1 MPLLMRRMAL
11 KIPVGRLVKVSIDGQ
26 DIEIPHLSLASSVA
40 FPNEVFGFS
49 YMYNQADKPISSV
62 TIDLGDSLRRV
73 SVSGESADK
82 VEALSKLLEKDFRRY
97 ATAAGGVKF
106 RRVAGICLSML
117 FLTSLMIGSAYY
129 WNNRNRTALGIP
141 ICSAVGF
148 LLVLL
153 VPWNRFLPGFVLYQ
167 RYSPFFLI
175 RHAPQ
180 IFVLCRCRRSFRN
193 SIILFSFT
201 KAAVAILLVSGRRLL
216 VHQPRCC
223 SRLPVASVSRLNCF
237 DPSNVVIG
245 SARQSAPGRRTTRSA
260 PPSRRISIAVNRGNA
275 RARTS
280 APAAPAN
287 SPESTRPVQ
296 W

>member
-1 MPLLMRRMAL
+1 MRFAVLFCICVSLAISRANAAEFSQTYDLPPLKLGATDLDAILLETHAL
-11 KIPVGRLVKVSIDGQ
+11 IDAVNGLEDSGQEMVKVSIDGQ

-49 YMYNQADKPISSV
+49 YTYQQAAKPISSV
-62 TIDLGDSLRRV
+62 TIDLGDSLRRI

-106 RRVAGICLSML
+106 RRVAGVCLSML
-117 FLTSLMIGSAYY
+117 FLTSLLISSVNY
-129 WNNRNRTALGIP
+129 WNTRNRSALGIL

-153 VPWNRFLPGFVLYQ
+153 VPWNRFVPGFVLYQ

-180 IFVLCRCRRSFRN
+180 IFLLC
-193 SIILFSFT
+193 LV
-201 KAAVAILLVSGRRLL
+201 AALVGIPLSYFLLREKR
-216 VHQPRCC
+216 
-223 SRLPVASVSRLNCF
+223 
-237 DPSNVVIG
+237 
-245 SARQSAPGRRTTRSA
+245 
-260 PPSRRISIAVNRGNA
+260 
-275 RARTS
+275 
-280 APAAPAN
+280 
-287 SPESTRPVQ
+287 
-296 W
+296 